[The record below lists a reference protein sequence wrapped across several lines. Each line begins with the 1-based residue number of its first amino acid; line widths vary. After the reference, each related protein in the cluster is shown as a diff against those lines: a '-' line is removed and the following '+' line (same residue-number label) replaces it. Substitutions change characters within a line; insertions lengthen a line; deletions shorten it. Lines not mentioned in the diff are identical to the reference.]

1 MTLDIDSR
9 VVAISGVASSDL
21 GEEAVLMDID
31 SGKYFVLNEVSAEI
45 WRAIQTPCRVG
56 TLCETLAATY
66 DAPADRIRASTLAF
80 LADLHEKRLIREIP
94 DDQPA

>member
-1 MTLDIDSR
+1 MTLDMDSS
-9 VVAISGVASSDL
+9 VVAVTSVASSDL

-56 TLCETLAATY
+56 ALCDTLAATY
-66 DAPADRIRASTLAF
+66 AAPAEQIQASTLAF
-80 LADLHEKRLIREIP
+80 LRDLHEKRLLREVS